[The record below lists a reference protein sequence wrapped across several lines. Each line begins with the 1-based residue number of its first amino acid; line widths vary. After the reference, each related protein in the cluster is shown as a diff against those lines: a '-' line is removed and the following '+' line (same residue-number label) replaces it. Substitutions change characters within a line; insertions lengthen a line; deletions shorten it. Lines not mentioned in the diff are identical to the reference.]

1 MRPHTALSVF
11 IFLMIPDVWKI
22 EAEEMRSFIVLNIQ
36 SDKSFI
42 SGEMRF
48 FYTGIVMRLEISLLL
63 D

>member
-1 MRPHTALSVF
+1 MSVF
-11 IFLMIPDVWKI
+11 IFLMIADVWKI

-48 FYTGIVMRLEISLLL
+48 FYMGIVMRLEISLLL

>member
-1 MRPHTALSVF
+1 MSVF

>member
-11 IFLMIPDVWKI
+11 IFLMIADVWKI
-22 EAEEMRSFIVLNIQ
+22 EAEEMGSFIVLNIQ

-48 FYTGIVMRLEISLLL
+48 FYTGTVMRLEISLLL